1 LVRRRAKRSI
11 VATRVWSRSI
21 ISSVTETRGF
31 HALTISAVRRDTRD
45 AIVVTFEVPP
55 DLRERFAFAHGQFL
69 TLRTAADGEEL
80 RRSYSICSGAHD
92 GELRVAIK
100 RVGGGRFSSWAH
112 ERLVPGARIEV
123 APPDGRFGLPLAP
136 GAAHHY
142 LAFAAG
148 SGITPILSIVKTTLA
163 GEPRSRFTLVYG
175 NRASS
180 SVMFR
185 EELQDLKDRYLG
197 RLTLLFVMSREAQD
211 VDLFSGRIDREKC
224 DALLERWIDL
234 PTVDAAFVCGPE
246 AMTLAVAASLEAHGL
261 PAERIRSELFA
272 AAPRGPGAFVPRVD
286 GSDAGL
292 CEAYAIFDGRRR
304 TFTIE
309 KGKETV
315 LDAGLRAGIDLP
327 YSCKGGV
334 CSTCRVKLVEGEV
347 DMDVHY
353 ALEDYEIARGFVLMC
368 QSYPVTDR
376 IGLDID
382 DREFGS

>member
-1 LVRRRAKRSI
+1 M
-11 VATRVWSRSI
+11 
-21 ISSVTETRGF
+21 
-31 HALTISAVRRDTRD
+31 RRDTRD
-45 AIVVTFEVPP
+45 AIVVSFDVPAA
-55 DLRERFAFAHGQFL
+55 LRERFAFAHGQFL
-69 TLRTAADGEEL
+69 TLRAHAGGEEL
-80 RRSYSICSGAHD
+80 RRSYSICSGADD
-92 GELRVAIK
+92 GDLRVAIK

-112 ERLVPGARIEV
+112 DHLVPGAVVDV
-123 APPDGRFGLPLAP
+123 APPDGRFGVPLEP

-142 LAFAAG
+142 LGFAAG
-148 SGITPILSIVKTTLA
+148 SGITPLLSIVKTTLA
-163 GEPRSRFTLVYG
+163 GEPHSRFTLVYG

-197 RLTLLFVMSREAQD
+197 RLALLFVMSREAQD
-211 VDLFSGRIDREKC
+211 VELFSGRIDREKC
-224 DALLERWIDL
+224 DALLDGWIDL

-246 AMTLAVAASLEAHGL
+246 EMTRAVAASLEARGL
-261 PAERIRSELFA
+261 ASDRIKTELFV
-272 AAPRGPGAFVPRVD
+272 AAPRGASAFVPREMA
-286 GSDAGL
+286 GDANT
-292 CEAYAIFDGRRR
+292 CEAYAILDGRRHA
-304 TFTIE
+304 FTIE

-315 LDAGLRAGIDLP
+315 LDAGLRQGLDLP

-376 IGLDID
+376 IGLDVD

>member
-1 LVRRRAKRSI
+1 
-11 VATRVWSRSI
+11 
-21 ISSVTETRGF
+21 
-31 HALTISAVRRDTRD
+31 VRRDTRD
-45 AIVVTFEVPP
+45 AIVVTFHVPP
-55 DLRERFAFAHGQFL
+55 ELRERFAFSHGQHL
-69 TLRTAADGEEL
+69 TLRTHDGGEEI
-80 RRSYSICSGAHD
+80 RRSYSICSGVHD
-92 GELRVAIK
+92 GDLRVAIK

-112 ERLVPGARIEV
+112 EALVPGAVIDV
-123 APPDGRFGLPLAP
+123 APPEGRFGLPLA
-136 GAAHHY
+136 AENAHHY
-142 LAFAAG
+142 LGIAAG
-148 SGITPILSIVKTTLA
+148 SGITPLLSIVKSTLA
-163 GEPRSRFTLVYG
+163 SEPRSRFTLVYG

-180 SVMFR
+180 TVMFR

-211 VDLFSGRIDREKC
+211 VELFSGRIDREKC
-224 DALLERWIDL
+224 DALLEHWIDL

-246 AMTLAVAASLEAHGL
+246 AMTHAVAASLEAHGL
-261 PAERIRSELFA
+261 RADRIRSELFV
-272 AAPRGPGAFVPRVD
+272 AAPRSAAAFVPRVD
-286 GSDAGL
+286 GSEAGF